1 MYPTNFRRNTLTE
14 LALNRWT
21 PTNTDT
27 KWASAVNPTAWGGG
41 KVNSMVLQDA
51 SYLRLKNI
59 QLGYQVPLKNT
70 TKVKSLRFFGTAQ
83 NLYTWTQYL
92 GFDPEANSFGN
103 SNIRLDYSSYPM
115 SKMYTFG
122 LNAGF

>member
-1 MYPTNFRRNTLTE
+1 
-14 LALNRWT
+14 
-21 PTNTDT
+21 
-27 KWASAVNPTAWGGG
+27 
-41 KVNSMVLQDA
+41 MVLQDA